1 MMKYDAASFVDPSG
15 MQKRRAGVCDKQAF
29 HIPRYAEPWGLKYLS
44 DGLTSGPEQ
53 EKARKE
59 LARDNPYRVHGY
71 GRVYYGEMG
80 FMTRP
85 DLKVVSPVGADPD
98 VKIEGLTFLMWAA
111 ICGDGI
117 NIKGHIYAGATVDAR
132 NESGETA
139 LMLAIAYQGFCDANR
154 VLIVEELI
162 HAGASVDVKDRRG
175 RTALLFAVYIL
186 GFSLEHRTQVV
197 SFLLK
202 RSGDD
207 TIQKVYEFVAKQK
220 KDKARNQVH
229 ESIAELVND
238 EWSARFSTFSK
249 LSAMFCTLNTGSSP
263 TSSQVADNPTHEV
276 WHRQVVD
283 P

>member
-1 MMKYDAASFVDPSG
+1 MKYDAASFVDPSG

-162 HAGASVDVKDRRG
+162 HAGAS
-175 RTALLFAVYIL
+175 
-186 GFSLEHRTQVV
+186 
-197 SFLLK
+197 
-202 RSGDD
+202 
-207 TIQKVYEFVAKQK
+207 IQKVYEFVAKQK

-238 EWSARFSTFSK
+238 EWWNAEGRAVVMAGVMQCGARW
-249 LSAMFCTLNTGSSP
+249 LW
-263 TSSQVADNPTHEV
+263 QVKCGGERGGYGRYNA
-276 WHRQVVD
+276 VVMA
-283 P
+283 